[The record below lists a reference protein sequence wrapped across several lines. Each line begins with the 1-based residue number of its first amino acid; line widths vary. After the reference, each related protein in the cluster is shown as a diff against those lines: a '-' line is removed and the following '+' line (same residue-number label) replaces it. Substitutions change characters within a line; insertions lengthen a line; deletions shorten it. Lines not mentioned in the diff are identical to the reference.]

1 MCQRLLYLE
10 ADDIIEEAMPP
21 LEDVVA
27 PALQEEDAAPEADV
41 ANVLAVSL
49 HAFAGI
55 QTSNTMLLPVMIKGE
70 HLLALL
76 DTGSTHIFS

>member
-1 MCQRLLYLE
+1 LA
-10 ADDIIEEAMPP
+10 ADDIIEEVAPP

-27 PALQEEDAAPEADV
+27 PALQEEDAATEADV

-55 QTSNTMLLPVMIKGE
+55 RMSNTMLLPVMIKGE
-70 HLLALL
+70 RLLALL
-76 DTGSTHIFS
+76 DTGSTHNFSVGR